1 MSCRSSFLT
10 CLRDLH
16 STSSSSDSCVP
27 PHKSYVKR
35 PFPIDECCAPVY
47 VRSSRLCNPHA
58 KSDSWRYYTVLC
70 TLWWQPADMADT
82 DERGL
87 DVSSITA
94 VATIQQLRQSWLYL
108 RNRSAV
114 FSVETVCS
122 QQGLWTVAVA
132 RHYGVWRQM
141 NSFEKQML
149 NKNLHR
155 TIFSLPLGWSLS
167 VGKFVILWNVNT
179 VCCQGL

>member
-1 MSCRSSFLT
+1 
-10 CLRDLH
+10 
-16 STSSSSDSCVP
+16 
-27 PHKSYVKR
+27 
-35 PFPIDECCAPVY
+35 
-47 VRSSRLCNPHA
+47 
-58 KSDSWRYYTVLC
+58 
-70 TLWWQPADMADT
+70 MADT
-82 DERGL
+82 DEGAL

-141 NSFEKQML
+141 NSLSLKQIL
-149 NKNLHR
+149 NKNLHY
-155 TIFSLPLGWSLS
+155 TIFSLPLG
-167 VGKFVILWNVNT
+167 
-179 VCCQGL
+179 